1 MLWIIAVQ
9 EGLLHRGMIS
19 QESSPHRGDPPSST
33 QFSISSGSRV
43 SKNQVIEGL
52 AEEYSIGSSP
62 SETGEGKLGREN
74 RKNLIQGLLTDVE
87 TIFDPSVPPA
97 QRYLHTLIIEQTL
110 VGFMYQMIKWQMDQ
124 QEPDGEKNWLGQI
137 REMTSLRTRGGRLIK
152 FIYEYSDFLR
162 VASMTKKPLF
172 LSQYKY
178 EAMETLLRIFRHLDK
193 LGSILQEHSPL
204 ADKLTELKVA
214 NHQLLTY
221 APWAQ
226 KKTVYS
232 WIPFLKPKLRCEDL
246 WKAYL

>member
-1 MLWIIAVQ
+1 ML
-9 EGLLHRGMIS
+9 
-19 QESSPHRGDPPSST
+19 
-33 QFSISSGSRV
+33 
-43 SKNQVIEGL
+43 
-52 AEEYSIGSSP
+52 
-62 SETGEGKLGREN
+62 
-74 RKNLIQGLLTDVE
+74 
-87 TIFDPSVPPA
+87 
-97 QRYLHTLIIEQTL
+97 
-110 VGFMYQMIKWQMDQ
+110 MIKWQMDQ
-124 QEPDGEKNWLGQI
+124 KEPDGEKNWLGQI